1 MASIGLPGVSGFI
14 AELEVLIGS
23 WRAFPWMSWIAGAGI
38 LIGIAFSWRALQA
51 TFFGEAAT
59 NPEHALPSI
68 TLPERLGACLLLGST
83 LAIGLYPKLLMDL
96 ILPALNGPLF
106 EQLRQGGWR

>member
-1 MASIGLPGVSGFI
+1 
-14 AELEVLIGS
+14 
-23 WRAFPWMSWIAGAGI
+23 
-38 LIGIAFSWRALQA
+38 
-51 TFFGEAAT
+51 
-59 NPEHALPSI
+59 LPSI